1 MPVKPAG
8 LVPRIQVKYFEAG
21 STVVSGGLVHIDFE
35 GKRVTVVGLARSGVA
50 AARALDSLGAAVT
63 VTDKKP
69 KEQLGAQIRAIGSN
83 GVIIEAGG
91 HPQHVFSAA
100 DLIVISPGVPEIP
113 QILEA
118 RQRGIKVI
126 SELELAW
133 LLSDA
138 PFIGITGTNG
148 KSTVTTLVGLM
159 LARAKKKV
167 IVAGNIGTALTEDIS
182 LLRKQDW
189 IVAELSSFQLENIDT
204 FRPRVA
210 AILNVTQDHLD
221 RYRDIDEYGEA
232 KARIFMNQRK
242 EDFLVLNFDDPL
254 VKSYA
259 KRAAATVMPF
269 SRLLRLNPGACVL
282 DGNLMINNKRIM
294 RVDEIKIKGV
304 HNLENALAATALAMC
319 AETDMK
325 SVAEVLRGFPGLEH
339 RLEFVREKDGVVYIN
354 DSKGTNVGA
363 VVKSVEGFT
372 QPVILI
378 AGGLDKGSD
387 FSPLYELFR
396 KKVKLLILI
405 GKAADKMEH
414 ALGTATE
421 TVFAKTL
428 QDAVVLASTRA
439 SRGDAVL
446 LSPACASF
454 DMFKDFEDRGR
465 QFKEAVQRL

>member
-1 MPVKPAG
+1 VY
-8 LVPRIQVKYFEAG
+8 R
-21 STVVSGGLVHIDFE
+21 DFK

-50 AARALDSLGAAVT
+50 AARALDSLGAVVT

-69 KEQLGAQIRAIGSN
+69 KEQLSSQIRAIGSSRI
-83 GVIIEAGG
+83 IIEAGG
-91 HPQHVFSAA
+91 HPEHVFSET
-100 DLIVISPGVPEIP
+100 DLIVLSPGVPKIP

-118 RQRGIKVI
+118 RQRGIKVM

-148 KSTVTTLVGLM
+148 KSTVTTLAGLM
-159 LARAKKKV
+159 LEHAKKKV
-167 IVAGNIGTALTEDIS
+167 IVAGNIGLALTEDIS
-182 LLRKQDW
+182 LLKKQDW
-189 IVAELSSFQLENIDT
+189 IVAELSSFQLEDIDT

-221 RYRDIDEYGEA
+221 RYHNVAEYGEA

-242 EDFLVLNFDDPL
+242 EDFLILNFDDPL

-259 KRAAATVMPF
+259 KRAAATVIPF
-269 SRLLRLNPGACVL
+269 SRLLRFNPGACIL
-282 DGNLMINNKRIM
+282 DGYLVMNNKRII
-294 RVDEIKIKGV
+294 RVDDIKIKGV
-304 HNLENALAATALAMC
+304 HNLENAMASAALAIC
-319 AETDMK
+319 AGVDMT
-325 SVAEVLRGFPGLEH
+325 SVAEVLRAFPGLEH
-339 RLEFVREKDGVVYIN
+339 RLEFVREKDGVSYID

-387 FSPLYELFR
+387 FTPLYDLFR

-405 GKAADKMEH
+405 GKAADKMES

-428 QDAVVLASTRA
+428 QEAVIFASTRA
-439 SRGDAVL
+439 SRGDVVL

-465 QFKEAVQRL
+465 QFKEAVRRL

>member
-1 MPVKPAG
+1 VQA
-8 LVPRIQVKYFEAG
+8 
-21 STVVSGGLVHIDFE
+21 DFR
-35 GKRVTVVGLARSGVA
+35 GKKVTVVGLARSGVA
-50 AARALDSLGAAVT
+50 AARALDALGAIVT

-69 KEQLGAQIRAIGSN
+69 LDQLAAQLAALGS
-83 GVIIEAGG
+83 GRIAVEAGG
-91 HPQHVFSAA
+91 HPDRIFLEA
-100 DLIVISPGVPEIP
+100 DLLVLSPGVPKIP
-113 QILEA
+113 QVLEA
-118 RQRGIKVI
+118 RRHGVPVI

-133 LLSDA
+133 LLADS
-138 PFIGITGTNG
+138 PYVGITGTNG
-148 KSTVTTLVGLM
+148 KSTVTSLVGLM

-167 IVAGNIGTALTEDIS
+167 LVAGNIGNALTEDVS
-182 LLRKQDW
+182 LLRGRDW
-189 IVAELSSFQLENIDT
+189 IVAELSSFQLEDIET

-221 RYRDIDEYGEA
+221 RYHDMAEYGEA
-232 KARIFMNQRK
+232 KARIFMNQGK

-259 KRAAATVMPF
+259 RRAPATVIPF
-269 SRLLRLNPGACVL
+269 SRLLRFNPGACVL
-282 DGNLMINNKRIM
+282 DGFLVYNGRRI
-294 RVDEIKIKGV
+294 VAADEIRIKGV
-304 HNLENALAATALAMC
+304 HNLENSLAAAALALC
-319 AETDMK
+319 AGADDK
-325 SVAEVLRGFPGLEH
+325 SVAAVLREFPGLEH
-339 RLEFVREKDGVVYIN
+339 RLEFVREKDGVAYIN

-396 KKVKLLILI
+396 RKVKLLVLI
-405 GKAADKMEH
+405 GKAAEKMAE

-421 TVFAKTL
+421 TVRAATLAEAVERAAK
-428 QDAVVLASTRA
+428 RA
-439 SRGDAVL
+439 ARGDVVL

-465 QFKEAVQRL
+465 QFKEAVMKL